1 MVPRLV
7 GKQQKEKYMNTKKN
21 NKAGF
26 TLVELMV
33 VAIIVAILA
42 AVAIPLMSGN
52 KDRAKATEGQ
62 AGCTTV
68 ATQLRMYWAENDAP
82 ATAGLATTLKGINT
96 GDMNGAYFKDAE
108 YAFTHTAK
116 DAYVVT
122 ALSASGETDSQGNAA
137 SVIMTVSGGNVV
149 WTGTLLD

>member
-1 MVPRLV
+1 
-7 GKQQKEKYMNTKKN
+7 MNTKKN
-21 NKAGF
+21 RKSGF

-62 AGCTTV
+62 AGCSTV
-68 ATQLRMYWAENDAP
+68 ATQLRVYWAEFDKA
-82 ATAGLATTLKGINT
+82 ATGMSDLKGINT
-96 GDMNGAYFKDAE
+96 GDLNGTYFKDGD
-108 YAFTHTAK
+108 YSFTHTAS
-116 DAYVVT
+116 DSYTVT
-122 ALSASGETDSQGNAA
+122 AASKTEKNSAGVLAT
-137 SVIMTVSGGNVV
+137 VKLTVSGGTSS

>member
-1 MVPRLV
+1 M
-7 GKQQKEKYMNTKKN
+7 KTKKN
-21 NKAGF
+21 KKSGF

-62 AGCTTV
+62 AGCTTI

-82 ATAGLATTLKGINT
+82 AVAGVATTLKGINT
-96 GDMNGAYFKDAE
+96 GDMNGAYFKDAN
-108 YAFTHTAK
+108 YTFTHTAK

-122 ALSASGETDSQGNAA
+122 ALSTTETDSDGNAA
-137 SVIMTVSGGNVV
+137 SVIMTVDGGDVE